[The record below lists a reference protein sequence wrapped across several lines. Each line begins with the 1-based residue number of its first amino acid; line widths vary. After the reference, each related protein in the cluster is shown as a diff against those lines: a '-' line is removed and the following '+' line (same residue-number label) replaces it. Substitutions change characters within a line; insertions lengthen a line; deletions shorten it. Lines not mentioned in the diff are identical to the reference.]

1 MAAPVIVFDVNETL
15 SDLGPVAEAFTVAGA
30 PVHLAELWFAVVLRD
45 GFAAAVSGDLV
56 RFADL
61 GRDAA
66 RDLLAEPVRRSG
78 VDLEV
83 AVDQVLRAFTSLDLH
98 PDVAPGIRALA
109 GSGAR
114 MVTLSNG
121 SASVAE
127 GLLTRAGLRDQVE
140 HVLSVEDAGIW
151 KPAARA
157 YRYAAETCGVEPA
170 ELLMVA
176 VHPWD
181 LHGAHAAG
189 LRTCW
194 VNRPGSGR
202 LLQYPA
208 HFSAPDHVVSG
219 VGDLVGVHLAG

>member
-61 GRDAA
+61 GRNAA
-66 RDLLAEPVRRSG
+66 RALLAEPVRRSG

-127 GLLTRAGLRDQVE
+127 GLLTRAGLRDLVE

-157 YRYAAETCGVEPA
+157 YCYAAETCAVEPA
-170 ELLMVA
+170 DLLMVA

-194 VNRPGSGR
+194 VNRPGSDR
-202 LLQYPA
+202 PLQYPA

-219 VGDLVGVHLAG
+219 VGDLVGVHLGG